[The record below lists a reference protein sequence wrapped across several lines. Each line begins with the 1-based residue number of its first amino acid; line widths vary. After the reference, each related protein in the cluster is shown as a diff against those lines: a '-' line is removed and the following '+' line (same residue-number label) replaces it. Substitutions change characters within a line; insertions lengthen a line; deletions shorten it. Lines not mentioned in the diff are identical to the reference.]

1 MALKT
6 AKEYIDSLR
15 ELGTRVYMFGEKV
28 DNWVDHPLIRPSIN
42 CIAMTYALAHD
53 ERYKDLM
60 TTTSHLTGRTINR
73 FCHVHQSSEDL
84 VKKVKM
90 LRLIGQKT
98 ASCFQRCV
106 GMDAF
111 NAVYSTTYEVDE
123 KYGTNYHENFKKFLI
138 MVQDE
143 DLVVDG
149 AMTDP
154 KGDRS
159 LPPHLQPDPDLF
171 LRVVERREDG
181 IVVRG
186 AKAHQTGSI
195 NSHWHLF
202 MPTIAMGEK
211 DKDYALSFACPSNA
225 EGIYMIYGRQSCD
238 TRKLEDGCIDTGN
251 NKFGG
256 QEALVVLDNVFIPN
270 EYIFLNGE
278 YDFSGALVE
287 RFAGYHRQSYG
298 GCKVGVGDVLIGAAA
313 LAAEY
318 NGVEKASAVKDKLIE
333 MTHLNETLYSCGIAC
348 SCEGCPTKAGNYQI
362 DMLLANVC
370 KQNVTRYPYEIARLA
385 EDIAGGLMVT
395 MPSEKDFKSDTVV
408 GANGETIADICNK
421 YFATREGVKT
431 EDRQRILRFLEN
443 ICLGSSAVGY
453 RTESLHGAGSPQA
466 QRIMIARQ
474 GNIQSKKEL
483 AKVIA
488 GIPTKE

>member
-60 TTTSHLTGRTINR
+60 TTTSSLTGRTINR
-73 FCHVHQSSEDL
+73 FCHVHQSPEDL

-111 NAVYSTTYEVDE
+111 NAVFSTTYEVDE

-138 MVQDE
+138 MIQDE

>member
-1 MALKT
+1 
-6 AKEYIDSLR
+6 
-15 ELGTRVYMFGEKV
+15 
-28 DNWVDHPLIRPSIN
+28 
-42 CIAMTYALAHD
+42 MTYALAHD

-60 TTTSHLTGRTINR
+60 TTTSSLTGRTINR

-111 NAVYSTTYEVDE
+111 NAVFSTTYEVDE
-123 KYGTNYHENFKKFLI
+123 KYGTHYHENFKNFLI

-202 MPTIAMGEK
+202 MPTIAMGEA

-474 GNIQSKKEL
+474 GNIQGKKDL